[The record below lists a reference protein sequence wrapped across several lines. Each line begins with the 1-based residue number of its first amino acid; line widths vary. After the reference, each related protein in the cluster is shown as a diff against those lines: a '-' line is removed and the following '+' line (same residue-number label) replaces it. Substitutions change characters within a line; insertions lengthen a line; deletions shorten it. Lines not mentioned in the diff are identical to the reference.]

1 LDVVLK
7 DLPWHPNLSLNQS
20 TEYNN
25 LVKEFNDKMTN
36 LNNSLDGNILKAEVS
51 NFRRLDAGNV
61 TARMFFRFLR
71 GYWQTLL
78 QLQETFENGTLFNST
93 IEVLSCSANDDG
105 K

>member
-1 LDVVLK
+1 MVLESSK
-7 DLPWHPNLSLNQS
+7 ARMKPSSVARVCVKLQHSRGRRIVTSTHVYSFILLP
-20 TEYNN
+20 Y
-25 LVKEFNDKMTN
+25 
-36 LNNSLDGNILKAEVS
+36 
-51 NFRRLDAGNV
+51 RRLDAGNV